1 MKTHLLKT
9 QTLSPEAFQWLQNKY
24 LAVDSRNHNEY
35 AKYLDD
41 SCDLQ
46 FGNNPAVHGETAA
59 LHGID
64 LFWDSIHGLN
74 HNFINVL
81 GTDHQL
87 VLEAVIDYTRADD
100 KVVQTPC
107 VTIID
112 RNEKGLATS
121 VRIFIDTTPVYAP

>member
-1 MKTHLLKT
+1 MKIHLLQT
-9 QTLSPEAFQWLQNKY
+9 QNLSNEAFQWVQNKY

-35 AKYLDD
+35 AKYLNDD
-41 SCDLQ
+41 CVLQ
-46 FGNNPAVHGETAA
+46 FGNNPLAVGEDA
-59 LHGID
+59 LLQGID
-64 LFWDSIHGLN
+64 NFWASIHGLN

-81 GTDHQL
+81 GTDNL
-87 VLEAVIDYTRADD
+87 IVLEAVIDYTRTDD

-121 VRIFIDTTPVYAP
+121 IRIFIDTTPVYA